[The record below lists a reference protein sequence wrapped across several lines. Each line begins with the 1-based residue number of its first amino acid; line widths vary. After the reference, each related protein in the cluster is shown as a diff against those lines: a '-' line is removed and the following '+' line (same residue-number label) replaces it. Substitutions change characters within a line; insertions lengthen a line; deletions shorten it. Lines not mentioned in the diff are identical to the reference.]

1 MILAVG
7 AGLPRRYTA
16 AAERM
21 GCEVVQLPPCPALPR
36 PLASHADLLICPMGE
51 RIYTFRDYYQTAAAE
66 LDHIAA
72 TGGCSISFL
81 EALPGDSYPQDV
93 PLCIRQVGRH
103 VIIDQHTAPE
113 LCRAATAAGL
123 IPIYTRQGYTA
134 CSTLAVG
141 DGIIT
146 ADRGI
151 KKAAEAARLSVLGIK
166 PGGILLPGYDYGFI
180 GGTCGVCPERGE
192 VWFAGDPLT
201 HPDGAEITAFIEHR
215 GYCTVPLSDGPLFDC
230 GGMFFFDPTRSVMIK
245 DQ

>member
-7 AGLPRRYTA
+7 AGLPRRYTT

-21 GCEVVQLPPCPALPR
+21 GCEVITLPPCPALPR

-72 TGGCSISFL
+72 AGGCSISFL

-113 LCRAATAAGL
+113 ICRVATAAGL
-123 IPIYTRQGYTA
+123 MPIYTRQGYTA

-146 ADRGI
+146 ADCGI
-151 KKAAEAARLSVLGIK
+151 KKAAEAAGLSVLGIK

-192 VWFAGDPLT
+192 VWFAGDLLT

-215 GYCTVPLSDGPLFDC
+215 CYRTVPLSDGPLFDC
-230 GGMFFFDPTRSVMIK
+230 GGMFFFDSTRSVMIK

>member
-21 GCEVVQLPPCPALPR
+21 GCKVIILPPCPALPR
-36 PLASHADLLICPMGE
+36 PLASHADLLICHMGD

-72 TGGCSISFL
+72 AGGCSISFL
-81 EALPGDSYPQDV
+81 EAAPGDSYPQDV
-93 PLCIRQVGRH
+93 PLCIRQVGRY
-103 VIIDQHTAPE
+103 VISNPRTAPE
-113 LCRAATAAGL
+113 LCRTATAAGL

-134 CSTLAVG
+134 CSALAVG
-141 DGIIT
+141 NGVMT
-146 ADRGI
+146 ADSGI
-151 KKAAEAARLSVLGIK
+151 KKAAEAAGLAVLEITQ
-166 PGGILLPGYDYGFI
+166 GGILLPGYDYGFI

-201 HPDGAEITAFIEHR
+201 HPNGAEITDFIEHH
-215 GYCTVPLSDGPLFDC
+215 GYRAVPLADGPLFDC
-230 GGMFFFDPTRSVMIK
+230 GGMFFF
-245 DQ
+245 